1 MPVPVESAAPQPI
14 AAFQTQNETSMPGG
28 DMNGH
33 FDEGN
38 DDQGANG
45 NDNAGGFDDHEDNY
59 GPIGIKED
67 G

>member
-1 MPVPVESAAPQPI
+1 
-14 AAFQTQNETSMPGG
+14 
-28 DMNGH
+28 MNGH

-38 DDQGANG
+38 GDQGANG
-45 NDNAGGFDDHEDNY
+45 NDNAGEFDDHEDNY